1 MTDET
6 GRVGT
11 NIVANCGSCEKPVMA
26 KVMGVFVDG
35 SGEVGLPTLFQ
46 LAACL
51 KCGDPMLAIE
61 EDYGQGW
68 DEAPVTVWPNSQ
80 QVVSLLI
87 PEPLR
92 AQLSEAQRC
101 FGAKAYT
108 ATAVMVRRTLE
119 GICIDQGAQGRTLV
133 QMLESLAQSGKIE
146 GRLHEW
152 SHGLRALG
160 NEGAH
165 FTANAISAEDAA
177 DAITFVEALMD
188 YVYVYSSLFEKFKQR
203 RTGGPAGNP

>member
-1 MTDET
+1 MTDDI

-11 NIVANCGSCEKPVMA
+11 SIVTNCGACEKPVMA
-26 KVMGVFVDG
+26 KVVGVFVDDG
-35 SGEVGLPTLFQ
+35 GEGGLPTLFQ

-61 EDYGQGW
+61 EDYGHGW
-68 DEAPVTVWPNSQ
+68 DGNPVTVWPNSQ

-92 AQLSEAQRC
+92 NQLSETQRC
-101 FGAKAYT
+101 FGVKAYT
-108 ATAVMVRRTLE
+108 ATAIMVRRTLE
-119 GICIDQGAQGRTLV
+119 GICIDQGAQGRSLM
-133 QMLESLAQSGKIE
+133 QMLQSLAQSGKIE
-146 GRLHEW
+146 GRLHDW
-152 SHGLRALG
+152 SQGLRALG

-165 FTANAISAEDAA
+165 FTANPISAEDAA

-203 RTGGPAGNP
+203 RSGGSVESQ